1 MARKRSK
8 RKRRRRRRRR
18 GEEEDLLG
26 GNEENQNPSSQHCW
40 YPYGNLNGWACFLN
54 IDRL

>member
-1 MARKRSK
+1 MARKRPK
-8 RKRRRRRRRR
+8 RKRRRRRRR